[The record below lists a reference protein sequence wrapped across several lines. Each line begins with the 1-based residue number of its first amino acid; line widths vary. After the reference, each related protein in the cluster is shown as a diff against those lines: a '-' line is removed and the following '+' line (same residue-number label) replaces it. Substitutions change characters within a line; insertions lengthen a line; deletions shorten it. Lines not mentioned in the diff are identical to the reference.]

1 MRYGDRLTF
10 ALLSMLFS
18 FVDLRNQFHIDHI
31 FPAAGFTRRKLL
43 DAGVPEDRVENFME
57 CRDRLGNLQL
67 LQGAMNT
74 EKNAKMPADWLSE
87 TYPVDS
93 SRYGYVES
101 HALGDVPTNI
111 AEFDRF
117 FEARRERLKE
127 RIGELLGQ

>member
-1 MRYGDRLTF
+1 
-10 ALLSMLFS
+10 
-18 FVDLRNQFHIDHI
+18 
-31 FPAAGFTRRKLL
+31 
-43 DAGVPEDRVENFME
+43 ME

-93 SRYGYVES
+93 SRYGYVER

-111 AEFDRF
+111 AEFDTF

-127 RIGELLGQ
+127 RIKGNCWGSEARHSGDEATLRPRAA